1 MKPYLNL
8 AEAEQVMAANT
19 GLPYPSF
26 DTSVV
31 DYPPISPTYMP
42 SRGVVIQTVSPDK
55 LILEAMPLLG
65 NEPKHVLDA
74 GCGSGKNALY
84 LAMHG
89 HVVVAMDS
97 NETALDWARERA
109 RDLGIP
115 NKNFIPRI
123 GDVRD
128 LSASDKYQAVIA
140 TMVLHYFAEADVRPV
155 VRALHAATTSD
166 GMNVVSAYTEDNP
179 KEEKTKRQLRYLFK
193 LGELA
198 SLYTNAGW
206 ALARNQEGATNNSLS
221 RLGYAPGKEVL
232 IPSIAEVIAKKP
244 GSRVTSHMNANREI
258 VYFA

>member
-8 AEAEQVMAANT
+8 AEAEQVMAANI
-19 GLPYPSF
+19 GLPYPSY
-26 DTSVV
+26 DTSVEG
-31 DYPPISPTYMP
+31 YPLIPPTYMQ
-42 SRGVVIQTVSPDK
+42 SRGVILDTVSPDR

-74 GCGSGKNALY
+74 GCGRGKNALY

-97 NETALDWARERA
+97 DEIALDWARERA

-123 GDVRD
+123 GNVRD
-128 LSASDKYQAVIA
+128 LSAADKYQAVIA
-140 TMVLHYFAEADVRPV
+140 TMVLHYFAETDVRPV
-155 VRALHAATTSD
+155 VKALHAATTSD

-179 KEEKTKRQLRYLFK
+179 EEEKTRRQLQYLFK

-198 SLYTNAGW
+198 SLYANDGW
-206 ALARNQEGATNNSLS
+206 ALLRNQEGATNNSLS
-221 RLGYAPGKEVL
+221 RLGYAPGKELL
-232 IPSIAEVIAKKP
+232 IPSIAEVIAKKAGP
-244 GSRVTSHMNANREI
+244 QLKSYMNANREI
-258 VYFA
+258 VYSA